1 MPLPHYGVLIGPYIS
16 FHRDQPDNEG
26 KYLHGHVVVGADG
39 LQIDCAVDCNHS
51 TGNVNYLHLTNLDAS
66 KMGPVTGMGDGFH
79 PLPAQTDPAAPT
91 GGALDYKRNPLI
103 AAPLGCAAIFLGIL
117 DSITGRHSAVWKTNQ
132 GDAAVKALEDM
143 VTGAPID
150 KVFVYGDR
158 WSNTHQTPNW
168 GMHDIHCNQGDP
180 AGGGHQ
186 DDDGVWQDGG
196 VIVRRPDGTYDAFIV
211 MFTTQTLDTNDTT
224 GLPN

>member
-1 MPLPHYGVLIGPYIS
+1 MAVENYGVLIGPYIS
-16 FHRDQPDNEG
+16 FHRDQPNNEG

-51 TGNVNYLHLTNLDAS
+51 TANVNFLHLTNLDAS
-66 KMGPVTGMGDGFH
+66 KLGPVTGLGNGYH
-79 PLPAQTDPAAPT
+79 ALPTLTDPAAPT

-103 AAPLGCAAIFLGIL
+103 SVPLGCAAIFYGVL
-117 DSITGRHSAVWKTNQ
+117 DSITGKHSAVWQTNQ
-132 GDAAVKALEDM
+132 GDTAVKTLETM
-143 VTGAPID
+143 LTGAPID
-150 KVFVYGDR
+150 TVFIYGAQ
-158 WSNTHQTPNW
+158 WQNSHQSPPW

-180 AGGGHQ
+180 PGQFQGQ
-186 DDDGVWQDGG
+186 DGVWQDGG
-196 VIVRRPDGTYDAFIV
+196 VIVRRPDGSYDAFIV